1 MNNIFK
7 SLKKT
12 RKNIAN
18 ALSFVS
24 GKKYLTPKEIDEFEE
39 LLILS
44 DIDIDIVDEILSSLE
59 EKINKEINLSIFISD
74 KIKESIASNS
84 YNCEGRSGR
93 VLNIVGVNGAGKTT
107 FCAKIAKLYKNKGL
121 KVCIVAG
128 DTYRAAAREQI
139 HSWCE
144 NEKIDIIINKDK
156 KDPSSIIYEALASN
170 DSKKYDKIIIDTAGR
185 LQNSSNLMNELN
197 KINNVISKFDESHEN
212 WIALD
217 AVSGQN
223 TISQVENFN
232 KFLPID
238 GIVVNK
244 MEGSAKGGF
253 LISILKKYQI
263 PIKFIGTGENI
274 EDIRE
279 FNLELYLKGLFE
291 EDEKN

>member
-84 YNCEGRSGR
+84 YNCKGRSER

-121 KVCIVAG
+121 KVCIIAG
-128 DTYRAAAREQI
+128 DTYRAAAVDQLKI
-139 HSWCE
+139 WS
-144 NEKIDIIINKDK
+144 EKLGVKFISNPST
-156 KDPSSIIYEALASN
+156 KDPASIV
-170 DSKKYDKIIIDTAGR
+170 YD
-185 LQNSSNLMNELN
+185 
-197 KINNVISKFDESHEN
+197 
-212 WIALD
+212 
-217 AVSGQN
+217 
-223 TISQVENFN
+223 
-232 KFLPID
+232 
-238 GIVVNK
+238 
-244 MEGSAKGGF
+244 
-253 LISILKKYQI
+253 
-263 PIKFIGTGENI
+263 
-274 EDIRE
+274 
-279 FNLELYLKGLFE
+279 
-291 EDEKN
+291 